1 MKSGYKLFWTPRAD
15 RELDEVISYLEE
27 NWTDKEIQN
36 LALKLDDV
44 LEIIANNPYVFQV
57 SDLRLDVRRAVV
69 AKYNSLYYR
78 INNDS
83 IEILSFYNNWKNPKK
98 RKLK

>member
-1 MKSGYKLFWTPRAD
+1 MKSGYKLLWTPRAD
-15 RELDEVISYLEE
+15 SELDEVISYLEE
-27 NWTDKEIQN
+27 NWSEKEIHN
-36 LALKLDDV
+36 LAIKLDDV

-57 SDLRLDVRRAVV
+57 SDLRYDIRRAVV

-78 INNDS
+78 INGNY
-83 IEILSFYNNWKNPKK
+83 IEILSFYNNRKNPHK